1 MMRPG
6 ERGKRN
12 MAAGVQFDDF
22 DVRPMS
28 FRGRTRDVLIAR
40 AGQRPVIV
48 MHEIFGLS
56 PALLDFARMLVAAGF
71 KVYMPVLFG
80 ATDPSNP
87 KWRRAMPCVL
97 FEFRMLMKNDP
108 GPWADWI
115 RELAT
120 FAYTNNA
127 PGKGVGVIGLCLT
140 GNLAL
145 SAALNRHVTAPVMS
159 EPSLPILRA
168 GGLHVTPEE
177 LAAVKMRVAGEG
189 LVIRG
194 YRFELDRICKRA
206 RFDDLGAAF
215 GAGFDGTCIPTD
227 DKRLHSV
234 FTDDLRD
241 ANGDFRHGELQTLI
255 GFLQER
261 T

>member
-1 MMRPG
+1 
-6 ERGKRN
+6 
-12 MAAGVQFDDF
+12 MAAGVQLDDF
-22 DVRPMS
+22 DITPMS
-28 FRGRTRDVLIAR
+28 FRNRTRDVLVAR
-40 AGQRPVIV
+40 ASGRPVIV

-56 PALLDFARMLVAAGF
+56 PTLVDFARVLVAAGF

-87 KWRRAMPCVL
+87 RWLRAMPCVL

-115 RELAT
+115 RDLAS
-120 FAYTNNA
+120 FAYNSGA
-127 PGKGVGVIGLCLT
+127 PVKGVGVIGLCLT

-145 SAALNRHVTAPVMS
+145 SAALNPHVTAPVMS

-168 GGLHVTPEE
+168 GGLHVSPDE

-206 RFDDLGAAF
+206 RFDDFGEAF
-215 GAGFDGTCIPTD
+215 GAGFQGTCIPTGNN
-227 DKRLHSV
+227 KLHSV
-234 FTDDLRD
+234 FTEDLRD
-241 ANGDFRHGELQTLI
+241 ENGNLRHGELQTLI
-255 GFLQER
+255 SFLQER